1 MSTDPIKPKDEAAQ
15 ETDAEPAA
23 NDAAEENDEATEA
36 GKKSAWA
43 KDADDPEAI
52 AEAALSAATLEA
64 ELADLKD
71 QLLRA
76 LAETENVR
84 RRAQKEKEDIGR
96 FAISNFARDML
107 GVADNLHRTIEAI
120 PETVLSEDHELNGL
134 YRGVELIER
143 DLQQGF
149 ERHGIVKITPL
160 GEKFDHNFHQAM
172 FEIEDPDSAPG
183 TVVQLMA
190 PGYVIHGRLLR
201 PAMVGVAKGGAK
213 KVAGAAG
220 VADARSGNGTQATE
234 GPTADD
240 DTAKKDGAAPRR

>member
-1 MSTDPIKPKDEAAQ
+1 MSTDPIRPQDEAAK
-15 ETDAEPAA
+15 EADAEPAA
-23 NDAAEENDEATEA
+23 DDAATEHGEADEAA
-36 GKKSAWA
+36 KKSAWA

-52 AEAALSAATLEA
+52 AEAAESADTLEA
-64 ELADLKD
+64 ELAEIKD

-107 GVADNLHRTIEAI
+107 SVADNLHRTIEAI
-120 PETVLSEDHELNGL
+120 PEAVLSEDHELNGL
-134 YRGVELIER
+134 YRGVELVER
-143 DLQQGF
+143 DLQRGF

-172 FEIEDPDSAPG
+172 FEVEDPDSAPG

-190 PGYVIHGRLLR
+190 PGYLIHGRLLR

-213 KVAGAAG
+213 KDAGAADTKDG
-220 VADARSGNGTQATE
+220 KGTQAAE
-234 GPTADD
+234 GKTADD
-240 DTAKKDGAAPRR
+240 AANNDGAAPRR